1 MDSSQ
6 SRYALPSVGKF
17 DQDFT
22 IGIEEEYQIVDPVTR
37 DLRSHVYS
45 ILEEGKRIL
54 GEQIKPEMHQS
65 MIEIGTG
72 VCVNIQEARAD
83 LFRLRK
89 TISDLAA
96 SQGLKIVAAS
106 THPFALWSEQ
116 KIFEHERYYK
126 IVEDMQVLAQ
136 SLLIFGLHVHV
147 CIEDREM
154 AIHIMNAARY
164 FLPHVLTLST
174 SSPFWTG
181 RDTGLKSYRCE
192 LFKKFPRTDIP
203 DYFGSYAEYENFV
216 NLLIKTNCIDNAKRI
231 WWDLRVHPVYPTLEY
246 RICDLPTRPDD
257 TLAIAALFQA
267 ITAKLYKL
275 IKLNLGFRLYRRA
288 LIQENK
294 WRAIRYGLD
303 GRLID
308 FGKQIEVPVRDLIH
322 ELIEFVDD
330 VVDELGSRDEIN
342 HIYDILE
349 RGTSA
354 DQQLKI
360 YRETGDLK
368 QVVDFLM
375 EETMRGIQ

>member
-1 MDSSQ
+1 MSSQ
-6 SRYALPSVGKF
+6 SPYSLPSLGKF

-54 GEQIKPEMHQS
+54 GEQVKPEMHQS
-65 MIEIGTG
+65 MVEIGTG
-72 VCVNIQEARAD
+72 ICANIKEARAD

-89 TISDLAA
+89 TMSELAER
-96 SQGLKIVAAS
+96 QGLKIVAAS
-106 THPFALWSEQ
+106 THPFALWTEQ
-116 KIFEHERYYK
+116 KIYEHERYYK

-136 SLLIFGLHVHV
+136 SLLIFGMHVHV
-147 CIEDREM
+147 CIENREM
-154 AIHIMNAARY
+154 AIHILNAARY

-181 RDTGLKSYRCE
+181 RNTGLKSYRCE

-203 DYFGSYAEYENFV
+203 DYFASYSEYQNFV

-231 WWDLRVHPVYPTLEY
+231 WWDLRIHPVYPTLEY
-246 RICDLPTRPDD
+246 RICDIPTNPEDS
-257 TLAIAALFQA
+257 LSIAALFQA

-275 IKLNLGFRLYRRA
+275 IKLNMGWRLYRRA

-294 WRAIRYGLD
+294 WRAVRYGLD

-308 FGKQIEVPVRDLIH
+308 FGKQEEVPVRQLIC
-322 ELIEFVDD
+322 ELLEFVDD
-330 VVDELGSRDEIN
+330 VVDELGCREEIN
-342 HIYDILE
+342 HIYEIME

-354 DQQLKI
+354 DQQLRV
-360 YRETGDLK
+360 YRETGDLRA
-368 QVVDFLM
+368 VVDFLI
-375 EETMRGIQ
+375 EETMRGIV